1 MPMETNAVGYSPAG
15 FVQMTPTVATLVG
28 PMPTGARV
36 ALINAVGALSWRD
49 DGVAPTATV
58 GMLVAAGGTFQYTGN
73 LSALQLISA
82 AAVNIS
88 FYR

>member
-1 MPMETNAVGYSPAG
+1 MPMETAAVGYTPVG
-15 FVQMTPTVATLVG
+15 FLQMNPTVATPLG
-28 PMPTGARV
+28 PIPTGARI
-36 ALINAVGALSWRD
+36 AIINAVGELSWRD

-58 GMLVAAGGTFQYTGN
+58 GMLVATGGTFQYTGN